1 MIEHVVLAKMHRPL
15 SEEEKST
22 IEKKLLTIP
31 GVLAVT
37 AGENYTT
44 RALEYTTGIIVR
56 LTTKEAEAAYQTH
69 PVHVEVRDTILKPLV
84 IKGTESTPPV
94 LAMDYECARPMEWK
108 GLMLGAAAGAGMLVG
123 FAIAKL
129 R

>member
-1 MIEHVVLAKMHRPL
+1 M
-15 SEEEKST
+15 
-22 IEKKLLTIP
+22 
-31 GVLAVT
+31 
-37 AGENYTT
+37 
-44 RALEYTTGIIVR
+44 EYTTGIIVR

-84 IKGTESTPPV
+84 VKGTDSTPSV
-94 LAMDYECARPMEWK
+94 LAMDYECARPMQQWK
-108 GLMLGAAAGAGMLVG
+108 GLMVGAVAGLLVG